1 MILKSAY
8 HLSELTGQTIH
19 TVMKLKALFKI
30 KTIPAGR

>member
-8 HLSELTGQTIH
+8 HLSELIGQTIH
-19 TVMKLKALFKI
+19 AVMKLNTLFKI